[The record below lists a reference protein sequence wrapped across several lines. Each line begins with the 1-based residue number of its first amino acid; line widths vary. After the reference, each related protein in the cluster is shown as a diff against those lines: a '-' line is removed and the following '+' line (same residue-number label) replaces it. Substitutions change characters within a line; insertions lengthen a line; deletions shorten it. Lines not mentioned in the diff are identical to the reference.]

1 MEWRLW
7 NMRWSFRIARIKGID
22 IRVHATFALVLAWTA
37 LDWGNRQGLTG
48 ALYGLIFIT
57 LLFLCVTLHELGHSL
72 VALHYGMKVR
82 DITLLPIGGVARLE
96 GELKRPAHEFW
107 MALAGPTVNLVIG
120 GLIGSIV
127 VPWFGWQALDG
138 LSLLL
143 GRLRMLGTERLLVD
157 LLTANL
163 GLAVFNLLPA
173 FPMDGGRVLRALLAS
188 RISELQATRIA
199 MYVGQGVAVILGL
212 AGVFT
217 GALNLTLIAMF
228 IYVGARQ
235 EWREKQFKTAMQQ
248 VPASAALIR
257 GDVILSPDDQLAR
270 AIDATLRTGQRNFAV
285 FDRGYLVGVLTR
297 EDTANAFHRYGA
309 RILVQR
315 VMRTN
320 VPVAQSS
327 DTLFDL
333 QRKMQTSGSSAISV
347 TEGGRF
353 LGLATLDSV
362 QGALRNFLRWG
373 RKSV

>member
-1 MEWRLW
+1 
-7 NMRWSFRIARIKGID
+7 MRWSFRIAKIKGID

-48 ALYGLIFIT
+48 AFYGVAFIT

-107 MALAGPTVNLVIG
+107 MALAGPAVNLVIG
-120 GLIGSIV
+120 GLIGIIV
-127 VPWFGWQALDG
+127 VPWLGWHALEG
-138 LSLLL
+138 FSLLL
-143 GRLRMLGTERLLVD
+143 GRLRTLGAERLLVD
-157 LLTANL
+157 LMTANL
-163 GLAVFNLLPA
+163 GLAFFNLLPA

-199 MYVGQGVAVILGL
+199 MYVGQGIAAILGL
-212 AGVFT
+212 VGVFT

-228 IYVGARQ
+228 IYAGARQ
-235 EWREKQFKTAMQQ
+235 EWREKQLKTAMQR

-257 GDVILSPDDQLAR
+257 GDVILSPHDQLAR
-270 AIDATLRTGQRNFAV
+270 AIDASLRTGQKSFAV

-297 EDTANAFHRYGA
+297 EDTANGFQRYGA
-309 RILVQR
+309 HVLVQR
-315 VMRTN
+315 VMRTDI
-320 VPVAQSS
+320 PVAQSS

-333 QRKMQTSGSSAISV
+333 QHKMRTSGSSAISV
-347 TEGGRF
+347 TEGGHF

-362 QGALRNFLRWG
+362 QGALRTFLRWG
-373 RKSV
+373 RKRV